1 MTQDSPSGQSS
12 GSALSPAFV
21 RRVLFLVGVGVVLL
35 AAWQLLDVL
44 LLAFGAVIVA
54 VVLRSLAEPIEK
66 HTPLGQ
72 GLSLAAAGLLII
84 ALFAGAGW
92 LFGATVSAQVED
104 LTQRLPRTPAE
115 FRAVVSQLPMGEA
128 ITAQINSFDL
138 QSAGSAAGPIQSIAT
153 RIGGYAMTVM
163 GALTN
168 LLVVIFA
175 GIYLA
180 IHPRQARD
188 GVLALV
194 PRGPRAPLS
203 HAMNTSGRALGRWLL
218 GQFASMTIVG
228 VLTGLGLWAIGL
240 PSPAALGL
248 FAGIVAFV
256 PIVGPIISVIPAALI
271 ALQEGPM
278 MVVWTIL
285 VYIAVQQV
293 ESNLTYPLIQK
304 KAADLPPF
312 LTLFA
317 VLGFGVL
324 FGPLGVIL
332 AAPLMVVLFVL
343 VKILYV
349 RNTLGEETEVPGE
362 KRD

>member
-1 MTQDSPSGQSS
+1 MTQSS
-12 GSALSPAFV
+12 ESRAGSALSPAFV
-21 RRVLFLVGVGVVLL
+21 RRVLFLVGVGIVLL

-54 VVLRSLAEPIEK
+54 VVLRSLSEPIEK

-72 GLSLAAAGLLII
+72 GASLAAAGLLIVV
-84 ALFAGAGW
+84 LFTGAGW

-104 LTQRLPRTPAE
+104 LSERLPRSPAE
-115 FRAVVSQLPMGEA
+115 FREIISQLPMGEA
-128 ITAQINSFDL
+128 ISAQINSLDL
-138 QSAGSAAGPIQSIAT
+138 DSARSAAGPIQSIAT
-153 RIGGYAMTVM
+153 RIGGYAMTAV

-194 PRGPRAPLS
+194 PRGPREPLT

-304 KAADLPPF
+304 KAADLPPA

-332 AAPLMVVLFVL
+332 AAPLMVVLYVL

-349 RNTLGEETEVPGE
+349 RNTLGEETDVPGE
-362 KRD
+362 KRE

>member
-1 MTQDSPSGQSS
+1 MTQSS
-12 GSALSPAFV
+12 ASRAGSALSPASV
-21 RRVLFLVGVGVVLL
+21 RRILFLVGVGIVLL

-54 VVLRSLAEPIEK
+54 VVLRSLSEPIEK

-72 GLSLAAAGLLII
+72 GSSLAAAGLLIVV
-84 ALFAGAGW
+84 LFTGAGW

-104 LTQRLPRTPAE
+104 LTERLPKTPAE
-115 FRAVVSQLPMGEA
+115 FRAVVGELPMA
-128 ITAQINSFDL
+128 DTIMAQVNGFDL
-138 QSAGSAAGPIQSIAT
+138 QSAGSAAGPIQSIAG
-153 RIGGYAMTVM
+153 RIGGYAMTVV
-163 GALTN
+163 GALAN

-180 IHPRQARD
+180 VHPRAARN
-188 GVLALV
+188 GLLALV
-194 PRGPRAPLS
+194 PRGPREPLA
-203 HAMNTSGRALGRWLL
+203 HALDTSGRALSRWLL

-256 PIVGPIISVIPAALI
+256 PVVGPIISVIPAALI

-285 VYIAVQQV
+285 VYIVVQQV

-304 KAADLPPF
+304 KAADLPPA

-324 FGPLGVIL
+324 FGPLGVVL
-332 AAPLMVVLFVL
+332 AAPLMVVLYVL